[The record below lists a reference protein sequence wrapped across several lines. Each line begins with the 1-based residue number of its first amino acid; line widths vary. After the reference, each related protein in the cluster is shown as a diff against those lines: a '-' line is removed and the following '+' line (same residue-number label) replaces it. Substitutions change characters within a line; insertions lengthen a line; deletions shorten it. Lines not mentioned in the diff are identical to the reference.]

1 MLQPACLIWGQYNG
15 SQANL
20 NEIASCVIPWNPQSK
35 PLQHVSEE
43 SIVVQKLFT
52 ALQDLYNFLSKSTGR
67 FAKLKDHME
76 KVQNSLVGKNSS
88 VARWIWRT
96 ESIKAVG
103 VSYDIL
109 ITLLEELSNET
120 RTVSNL
126 LVQIKIVDFYIS
138 LVFM

>member
-1 MLQPACLIWGQYNG
+1 
-15 SQANL
+15 
-20 NEIASCVIPWNPQSK
+20 
-35 PLQHVSEE
+35 
-43 SIVVQKLFT
+43 
-52 ALQDLYNFLSKSTGR
+52 
-67 FAKLKDHME
+67 ME
-76 KVQNSLVGKNSS
+76 KVQNSLVGKNLS

-96 ESIKAVG
+96 ESIKAVE

-126 LVQIKIVDFYIS
+126 LVQIKSVDFYIS

>member
-1 MLQPACLIWGQYNG
+1 M
-15 SQANL
+15 
-20 NEIASCVIPWNPQSK
+20 
-35 PLQHVSEE
+35 
-43 SIVVQKLFT
+43 VQKLFT

-67 FAKLKDHME
+67 FTKLKDHME
-76 KVQNSLVGKNSS
+76 KVQNSLVGKNLS

-96 ESIKAVG
+96 ESIKAVE

-126 LVQIKIVDFYIS
+126 LVQIKSVDFYIS